1 MRDDLDEKRREIL
14 AAMDYAVAEA
24 DRAAAEDLLEIYR
37 EDRLGLTLLHAF
49 YSRLPEA
56 REAWVRE
63 IRLVNRHRGIFLLL
77 AETAAE
83 SYFYL
88 VSSEGVEFQGSL
100 RDRYL
105 AAELLD
111 FFGYES
117 EEAFAQVCAGAGDL
131 PVYEPLGLDADI
143 CPACH
148 AVAGEVHELGC
159 PVEICPWCGGHRR
172 GGSAS
177 FRGHAR
183 GAGQD
188 SLFPRTAAR
197 LSRRRR
203 PAGHVRLTATAS
215 GSRRPGRFD
224 RTRARLGAP
233 LSIS

>member
-63 IRLVNRHRGIFLLL
+63 IRLVNRHRGVFLLL
-77 AETAAE
+77 AETNGE

-100 RDRYL
+100 RDNYL
-105 AAELLD
+105 DAELLD

-117 EEAFAQVCAGAGDL
+117 EEAFTRVCAGAGDL
-131 PVYEPLGLDADI
+131 PVYEPLQMDADI

-148 AVAGEVHELGC
+148 AVAGECHEYG
-159 PVEICPWCGGHRR
+159 
-172 GGSAS
+172 
-177 FRGHAR
+177 
-183 GAGQD
+183 
-188 SLFPRTAAR
+188 
-197 LSRRRR
+197 
-203 PAGHVRLTATAS
+203 
-215 GSRRPGRFD
+215 
-224 RTRARLGAP
+224 
-233 LSIS
+233 

>member
-131 PVYEPLGLDADI
+131 PVYEPLQMDADI

-159 PVEICPWCGGHRR
+159 PVEICPWCGGQLIHCDCR
-172 GGSAS
+172 
-177 FRGHAR
+177 FE
-183 GAGQD
+183 
-188 SLFPRTAAR
+188 R
-197 LSRRRR
+197 LGLDALTSEEDLLRFEAMLEEQGRITYSPEQR
-203 PAGHVRLTATAS
+203 PAFLDDDGPPVM
-215 GSRRPGRFD
+215 FD
-224 RTRARLGAP
+224 
-233 LSIS
+233 